1 MSGSCDGVPHP
12 ANDRAKTANSTARNR
27 RICTSQLANE
37 PMIIRSIYFRSIQV
51 GGKVLRGLAGP
62 EAGVGGNVLVKPLI
76 WGRNQTRGTP
86 YAGKAFSRAR
96 GRARRMQISLF
107 RVQRFQ
113 LGGKKWGMRRR
124 WATVPKIFLEGWIFH
139 LSRSNKQ

>member
-1 MSGSCDGVPHP
+1 
-12 ANDRAKTANSTARNR
+12 
-27 RICTSQLANE
+27 
-37 PMIIRSIYFRSIQV
+37 MIIRSIYFRSIQV

-62 EAGVGGNVLVKPLI
+62 EAGARGNILVKPLI

-96 GRARRMQISLF
+96 GRAANAKYHFFWL
-107 RVQRFQ
+107 QRFQ

-124 WATVPKIFLEGWIFH
+124 WATVLKDWIFH